1 MATIVIVMYGLVP
14 FLNEELVPEMNPGI
28 RLIYGSLHRFG
39 WTVAVSWIIFACVNG
54 YAGNKLIKQ
63 SIIISIDELSSL
75 YILNRVY
82 KHIFVVEGFHA
93 S

>member
-1 MATIVIVMYGLVP
+1 MGTIVIVMYGLVP

-54 YAGNKLIKQ
+54 YAGN
-63 SIIISIDELSSL
+63 
-75 YILNRVY
+75 
-82 KHIFVVEGFHA
+82 
-93 S
+93 